1 MGTEA
6 RTQAGWKTGR
16 CANVFIFTDEEQKK
30 WAHDVSDVCDVIDTD
45 CRAQNNNT
53 KGDIFAAL
61 NDNTQG
67 DIFTALNDSTQ
78 GHIFAALNDNTQGH
92 IFEALNDS
100 THGRI
105 FEALNDSTQGHIFLP
120 NMLLASGDIKQKQ
133 KHIFATSNVNFY
145 KTGYGLLGMVIFL
158 QLEMTALMG
167 MFFCNFK
174 CQF

>member
-16 CANVFIFTDEEQKK
+16 CANVLIFTDEEQKK

-67 DIFTALNDSTQ
+67 DIFT
-78 GHIFAALNDNTQGH
+78 
-92 IFEALNDS
+92 
-100 THGRI
+100 
-105 FEALNDSTQGHIFLP
+105 ALNDSTQGHIFLP